1 MRTLIAIAVVVVGIA
16 ASSCE
21 PDYADT
27 RPRSPERNKR
37 LTEAELI
44 SAAIFVYADQHDG
57 TLPPSLDA
65 LKPDYLGQSVDTSF
79 LTFHYPSGRLQQ
91 PRDYRVIAAEKQ
103 LDSENCRI
111 CIYGHRGVSLLHDG
125 D

>member
-1 MRTLIAIAVVVVGIA
+1 MRTLIAITAIA
-16 ASSCE
+16 ASTAASGCR

-44 SAAIFVYADQHDG
+44 SAAIFMYADQHDG
-57 TLPPSLDA
+57 TLPSSLDA
-65 LKPDYLGQSVDTSF
+65 LKPDYLGQSVDPSF
-79 LTFHYPSGRLQQ
+79 LAFHYPSGRLQR
-91 PRDYRVIAAEKQ
+91 PRDYRVIASEKQ
-103 LDSENCRI
+103 LDSEHRRI
-111 CIYGHRGVSLLHDG
+111 CIYGHRGVSLLRDG